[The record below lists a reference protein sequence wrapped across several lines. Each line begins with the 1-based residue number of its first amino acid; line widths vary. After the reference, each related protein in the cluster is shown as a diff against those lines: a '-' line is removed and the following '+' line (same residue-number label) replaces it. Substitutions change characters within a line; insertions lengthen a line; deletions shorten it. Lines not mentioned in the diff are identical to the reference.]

1 MNRKIYT
8 ANQDLAL
15 AEYCPAVDCSD
26 HYACWQDPDTQNGYN
41 YQMPCSPEEFR
52 NRPIRS
58 RFLAVIIRNEDNASL
73 GIVSLSPKGPA
84 NKFPGTKRGSS
95 IFQRPLSPLTK
106 KAATKL
112 PRQLPLSYG
121 FVSLIMGSIWD
132 SILSTSSNMALF
144 VVPN

>member
-73 GIVSLSPKGPA
+73 GIVSLSPEGLILE
-84 NKFPGTKRGSS
+84 S
-95 IFQRPLSPLTK
+95 LT
-106 KAATKL
+106 
-112 PRQLPLSYG
+112 
-121 FVSLIMGSIWD
+121 D
-132 SILSTSSNMALF
+132 LF
-144 VVPN
+144 VITDTREGYIAESKIHHKNYAK